1 LTITLKTKILSQD
14 VPLLLTKFGKSELK
28 TRFGL
33 NLNFGLRLKLRTES
47 WISQGL
53 IQKCLLS

>member
-1 LTITLKTKILSQD
+1 VS
-14 VPLLLTKFGKSELK
+14 LLLTKFDKSELK

-47 WISQGL
+47 LGSA
-53 IQKCLLS
+53 KD